1 MPKHNKTTEEENK
14 NGKSRVAEVYPV
26 PSGGG
31 GGLFLPA
38 VAVMSV
44 KLLYGLERGVVENG
58 WRRGRPTPLIYLH
71 LQSPP
76 CVFLFFVFCSLTP
89 SPAFSDVVFTTH
101 LQHLPG
107 LSRKGTNS
115 VVISYH
121 GVPALLPFLVS
132 RSACVTPSWRVR
144 RRLDGAWCDQSSK
157 GPLG

>member
-1 MPKHNKTTEEENK
+1 MPKHNKTTEEKNK

-76 CVFLFFVFCSLTP
+76 CVVFVFLFPHPLTCLFRCRVYHTP
-89 SPAFSDVVFTTH
+89 SAPATIVSQGNELCSD
-101 LQHLPG
+101 LIPRSSRIAPLPR
-107 LSRKGTNS
+107 LSLRMCYA
-115 VVISYH
+115 VM
-121 GVPALLPFLVS
+121 A
-132 RSACVTPSWRVR
+132 SA
-144 RRLDGAWCDQSSK
+144 
-157 GPLG
+157 